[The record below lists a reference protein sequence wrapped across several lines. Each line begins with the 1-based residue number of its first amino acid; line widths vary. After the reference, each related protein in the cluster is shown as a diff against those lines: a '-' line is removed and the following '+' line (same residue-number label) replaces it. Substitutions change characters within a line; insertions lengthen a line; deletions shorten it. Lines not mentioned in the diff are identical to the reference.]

1 MQGPPRPIRELESMV
16 DHDIPW
22 RTSSAVTSSIV
33 DLWPDLSQVI
43 HEAERLGWVPT
54 FLLHQMG
61 LHSFDISLGQCISV
75 NVASIYCRRLK
86 CPHPWKPVALYRT
99 PCSSCP
105 LEYNVEIH
113 PMSAGGRPRVTCD
126 IPHDDGATPRHFSLC
141 TSTAA
146 ATATSGAT
154 VFSTLAVSHMFTRFS
169 NNVSQYLYTVIY
181 YISFIIYNDMLYSYF
196 FLSSLSLL
204 LSFEVLG
211 GNPIT

>member
-54 FLLHQMG
+54 FLLDQKG
-61 LHSFDISLGQCISV
+61 LRSFDISLGQCISTFPCISV

-113 PMSAGGRPRVTCD
+113 PMSAGGRHRVTCD
-126 IPHDDGATPRHFSLC
+126 PRRGTFHFARLRLRLRLRLPRVPLSSRPWQFHTC
-141 TSTAA
+141 SH
-146 ATATSGAT
+146 
-154 VFSTLAVSHMFTRFS
+154 VFQTMFHTIFY
-169 NNVSQYLYTVIY
+169 N
-181 YISFIIYNDMLYSYF
+181 IIY
-196 FLSSLSLL
+196 
-204 LSFEVLG
+204 
-211 GNPIT
+211 I